1 MKIPPVLVYSAE
13 GIVFLIVFHMMCTG
27 KLCIVLLCL
36 SGLLTRMYQ
45 ATTHEISL
53 GRTS

>member
-13 GIVFLIVFHMMCTG
+13 GIVFLIVLHMMCTG
-27 KLCIVLLCL
+27 ELCIVFLCL
-36 SGLLTRMYQ
+36 SGLLMRVYQ
-45 ATTHEISL
+45 ATAQEISL

>member
-36 SGLLTRMYQ
+36 SGLLMRVYQ
-45 ATTHEISL
+45 ATAQEISL